1 MSIRLL
7 KNCQEVLA
15 TVRGALRRRG
25 RTENEA
31 EDLVQEAWLRLACYE
46 DSRQPVEQ
54 PEAFLMRTALNLSI
68 DAHRT
73 SSSRGEHVLLENV
86 VLIDTAPSAEA
97 VLLARERMAR
107 LAAGLGR
114 LTERTRD
121 VFLAHRVDG
130 LSYSEIAKIHG
141 ISITS
146 VHQHIAKATLRLTS
160 WMEGW

>member
-1 MSIRLL
+1 
-7 KNCQEVLA
+7 
-15 TVRGALRRRG
+15 
-25 RTENEA
+25 
-31 EDLVQEAWLRLACYE
+31 
-46 DSRQPVEQ
+46 
-54 PEAFLMRTALNLSI
+54 
-68 DAHRT
+68 
-73 SSSRGEHVLLENV
+73 VLLENV